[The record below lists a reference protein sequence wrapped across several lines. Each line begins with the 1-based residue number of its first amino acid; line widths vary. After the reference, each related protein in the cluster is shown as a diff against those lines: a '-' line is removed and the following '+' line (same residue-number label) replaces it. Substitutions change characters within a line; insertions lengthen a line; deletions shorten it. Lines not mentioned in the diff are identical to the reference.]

1 MINTTYCQLM
11 VTNVVKSSPS
21 TEPSWWPPGD
31 CSGSSPR
38 YLSIEALPAV
48 FEVPGHL
55 GALGGDV
62 WNPQKRCRKGMM
74 CLKSL
79 HLYCY
84 SEYSWVYFWSDFTF
98 YVFFICF
105 GGCCCSHG
113 YNRGEWLPQTA
124 EWPDMVPV
132 VWCLIS
138 GMVPVDS
145 MNRFWDEL
153 KTPTRSNHDP
163 TSCLV

>member
-98 YVFFICF
+98 YVFLF
-105 GGCCCSHG
+105 
-113 YNRGEWLPQTA
+113 
-124 EWPDMVPV
+124 VV
-132 VWCLIS
+132 VWFHESFLRWAENTNQIQPWSNQLPGIGNPWESYHFLPNSMMDLLKIS
-138 GMVPVDS
+138 KLFQSG
-145 MNRFWDEL
+145 
-153 KTPTRSNHDP
+153 
-163 TSCLV
+163 